1 MAEDSYKTLYAQFP
15 DLRIVPTASLVPHEL
30 HDARRAEPLTRRLRQ
45 DGTLMNPPI
54 VTPLDTDGER
64 FLILDGINR
73 VVAIENL
80 GIPHIIVQVVPYERP
95 HVEIDTWRHVVS
107 GVESAQLRSHFESLP
122 GLDARLGDIFHA
134 RSALARRAIVA
145 YCILPGER
153 ALTLGGSGLDLR
165 QRNQFLHD
173 IVSSYIK
180 TGRLNRASIDNPEQ
194 LLALYPDLAAVII
207 FPRYEPVEVLELARN
222 GLHIPSGVT
231 RHLISGRALRLHY
244 PLDRLNAPVP
254 LEVKHREFQAW
265 LQGKLEKKQ
274 VRYYAEP
281 TYMFDE

>member
-1 MAEDSYKTLYAQFP
+1 
-15 DLRIVPTASLVPHEL
+15 
-30 HDARRAEPLTRRLRQ
+30 
-45 DGTLMNPPI
+45 
-54 VTPLDTDGER
+54 
-64 FLILDGINR
+64 
-73 VVAIENL
+73 
-80 GIPHIIVQVVPYERP
+80 
-95 HVEIDTWRHVVS
+95 VS